1 MHAYYATQRVGETTR
16 SYSLVICIAG
26 TPAQEVAAGFG
37 TAITAKAFA
46 NAAKR
51 NEPKHWVDLRKDC
64 VANCLFY

>member
-1 MHAYYATQRVGETTR
+1 MHAYYATQRVGDNAAW
-16 SYSLVICIAG
+16 SCIAG